1 MRRYKRWRD
10 LIPTWDMPSDP
21 VKAVWW
27 FLHWFLKVLMNFFWL
42 PIAVMITYEAISN
55 GLVGGIFNGIVSG
68 IVTLLVGLVV
78 WGVLAAVVVVLNI
91 STGVSQI
98 MESVRQGPRKDYL
111 HQSND
116 PSTRNSPD
124 REERV
129 VEGTITDLDEERQ
142 KRRS

>member
-1 MRRYKRWRD
+1 VRRYKRWRD
-10 LIPTWDMPSDP
+10 LIPAWNMPSDP

-42 PIAVMITYEAISN
+42 PIAVMVIYEGVTN
-55 GLVGGIFNGIVSG
+55 GLIGGIFNAVVSG
-68 IVTLLVGLVV
+68 IVTLLIGLVV
-78 WGVLAAVVVVLNI
+78 WGVLSAVVVVLNI
-91 STGVSQI
+91 STGVSQL
-98 MESVRQGPRKDYL
+98 MENVKRGPQQDFL
-111 HQSND
+111 HQTYNS
-116 PSTRNSPD
+116 STGNRPV